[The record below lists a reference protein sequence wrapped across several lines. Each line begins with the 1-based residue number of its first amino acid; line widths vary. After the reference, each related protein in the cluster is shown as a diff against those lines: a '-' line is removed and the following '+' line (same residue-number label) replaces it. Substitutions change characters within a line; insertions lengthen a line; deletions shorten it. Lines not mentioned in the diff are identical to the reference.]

1 MRRPSKDEYYLNM
14 ARQVSQRGTCLRRR
28 YGAVIVKDDQIISTG
43 YAGAPRGVLNC
54 DELGVCERVKQ
65 NVPSGQRYELCRS
78 VHAEMNAVIHA
89 SRQQTIGATLY
100 LHGDDLSSGRMI
112 ADPEPCQLCRRVIIN
127 AGISSVVSFRENGAV
142 RRTPVTEWVEE
153 ENREARETLAALEEQ
168 K

>member
-43 YAGAPRGVLNC
+43 YAGAPRGVMNC
-54 DELGVCERVKQ
+54 DELGVCERVKY
-65 NVPSGQRYELCRS
+65 NIPPGQRYELCRS

-100 LHGDDLSSGRMI
+100 LHGDDLSSGQMI
-112 ADPEPCQLCRRVIIN
+112 ANPEPCQLCRRVIIN
-127 AGISSVVSFRENGAV
+127 AGITSVVSLQESGV
-142 RRTPVTEWVEE
+142 IKHTLVTEWVEE
-153 ENREARETLAALEEQ
+153 ENRTARRALAEREE
-168 K
+168 